1 MLAWGRRVLCGQW
14 GPHLQ
19 CLAMLL
25 ATTLGM
31 VVFLELPELSIAR
44 VRPGQI
50 ARLFQH
56 ARHPEWPTD
65 FD

>member
-1 MLAWGRRVLCGQW
+1 
-14 GPHLQ
+14 
-19 CLAMLL
+19 MLL

-44 VRPGQI
+44 VRP
-50 ARLFQH
+50 
-56 ARHPEWPTD
+56 TD